1 MVSEKRGKN
10 QTIETRYHYDG
21 QHRLI
26 QVELPNG
33 SVANYKYDAFGRR
46 VEKQV
51 VTDSASAT
59 TEFVWQGDKL
69 IAESSDS
76 SYQSYIYELG
86 SFKPLALVK
95 GEGVDSQVYYYH
107 LDQIGTPTDITN
119 ARGQSVWS
127 VQYRAYGNVLKQHIE
142 QVANPLRFQGQY
154 YDAETGL
161 HYNRHRYYSP
171 NSGRFITADP
181 IGLAG
186 GLNNYQ
192 YVVNPTGWVDPLGL
206 ASTNSDGE
214 CCNNFVYRALTQEQ
228 ELAAI
233 ENGNI
238 APKGP
243 NANYS
248 IQQHIDD
255 GKLRTQ
261 YLSTTKDLKTAQF
274 YAKPSPR
281 HGKPN
286 ASKIVKIDLDKVGK
300 ENYFD
305 VSKGIDPQTG
315 DKLKA
320 PAYKYSIKDQ
330 EVLIKTELRPSV
342 YEIIE

>member
-1 MVSEKRGKN
+1 M
-10 QTIETRYHYDG
+10 
-21 QHRLI
+21 
-26 QVELPNG
+26 ELPNG

-51 VTDSASAT
+51 VTDSGSAT

-119 ARGQSVWS
+119 ATGQSVWS

-142 QVANPLRFQGQY
+142 EVVNPLRFQGQY

-206 ASTNSDGE
+206 SNTPGSCPGSTDSDSQPEVNGE
-214 CCNNFVYRALTQEQ
+214 E
-228 ELAAI
+228 
-233 ENGNI
+233 
-238 APKGP
+238 
-243 NANYS
+243 
-248 IQQHIDD
+248 
-255 GKLRTQ
+255 
-261 YLSTTKDLKTAQF
+261 
-274 YAKPSPR
+274 SP
-281 HGKPN
+281 
-286 ASKIVKIDLDKVGK
+286 
-300 ENYFD
+300 
-305 VSKGIDPQTG
+305 PQTTFKAAFRQAKRNLG
-315 DKLKA
+315 IPKNVNTPPMKKVWDNQYENRTVWEFEGEHKGKFIVLHADDKLGRGKHLHTA
-320 PAYKYSIKDQ
+320 TSLEGRVDPTQPGKYNQHKGHIPED
-330 EVLIKTELRPSV
+330 
-342 YEIIE
+342 YEGFVD